1 MKKNQQGFSITTL
14 AVGVTLAIS
23 VIIGGMWAKVESN
36 KIEKAQLQGRILKEI
51 AHGLDNYIIEYH
63 NALYKDIELTKVEN
77 NVENIV
83 QITDKYRPTLQD
95 LQDLGLTQTNISANN
110 LYGGGYVLR
119 VDRVPQG
126 CTIDPPTCRLEG
138 VVALD
143 TPISTTGLNI
153 INDAEKLAGYAI
165 KEIGPQGG
173 FSTTDNPT
181 NITYLNGGNIS
192 TSYLDVG
199 GKITQVISNTSI
211 NPMGNQAGILA
222 ARTNYNTSSILSD
235 ELLPRD
241 GSLEMTGN
249 LRMGEYSLLEN
260 PDQFNTA
267 GMNNSIKNTDRIEA
281 REMEVSQDLTVGRDL
296 TVKRH
301 IIAGNKDDLTYA
313 TFDFY
318 GTTNIGNKD
327 GNVSDMPLLNVFGRS
342 VFGKQGQIYS
352 GNANPLMTVLG
363 DVNFGAQ
370 GQAPVQFNVFG
381 DTNIS
386 RYLFVGDGTGMSMS
400 NQTRNSD
407 AAKALI
413 AGNGNDK
420 VVLDVNGNAIIDQS
434 LGVGKYIYT
443 GNGIGVVSN
452 ITDASTG
459 KGNNTNAI
467 VDTANSVLDVN
478 GNAVI
483 SKNLKVY
490 GGAYINDYLYTGN
503 GIGQA
508 AKVRDNTTA
517 VNAIG
522 NNVVFEANGS
532 ANIGKNLAVGKYAY
546 IGDGLGVGVSKIP
559 NVNKLTNVVLDVNG
573 DLAVAKDSQFLG
585 NMTIG
590 TGGMAPDGGNKGNL
604 YITGNT
610 DTYNVN
616 VRNDLTVNRNTGIGN
631 ELVVNGHTQLNSLKV
646 LGNPTNFMEDV
657 NFDDK
662 VVFQGKV
669 KFIRAIPPKYG
680 EATCNEHEM
689 GFSPEGDRLI
699 CRNGKWDWAEPEGT
713 SCGIGFFKDPF
724 HNTGARY
731 VNTVVPCK
739 NASQV
744 DAEFKCPNGY
754 KTSLLH
760 VSTIMTPHIEH
771 PNSRSSAMNAA
782 GATNAQWAEFTGGV
796 YRMPLFAED
805 DMNPEAKGY
814 LGASITGKA
823 RVTFQADYSNY
834 KTGNV
839 QIQTPSS
846 YDTNN
851 VIQSLG
857 KKASPVD
864 IYTNY
869 DKDGNLIVEDVEPSA
884 KQAKKVEN
892 LPKDIATR
900 YKMNSGNKLETPG
913 CKSGYSTWPS
923 GYRCLIPGPGHKIN
937 NFTGKYSEQYYGYR
951 SYKVK
956 DCIAGH
962 YVCGEY
968 GCSPVCD
975 AYREDIAY
983 EDNQSQHNFLQDSN
997 NQQTTFNKTR
1007 KLKQGLDF
1015 AVMPMYM
1022 ANCVKEKN
1030 N

>member
-1 MKKNQQGFSITTL
+1 MKKIKKQQGFSITTL
-14 AVGVTLAIS
+14 AIGVTLAIS

-95 LQDLGLTQTNISANN
+95 LQDLGLTQTNISPNN

-181 NITYLNGGNIS
+181 NITYLSGGNIS

-199 GKITQVISNTSI
+199 GKITQVISNTSL
-211 NPMGNQAGILA
+211 NPMGSQAGILA
-222 ARTNYNTSSILSD
+222 ARTSYNTSSILSD

-249 LRMGEYSLLEN
+249 LLMGEYSLLEN

-267 GMNNSIKNTDRIEA
+267 GMNNSIKNVDRIEA
-281 REMEVSQDLTVGRDL
+281 REIETSQDFIVGRDL

-301 IIAGNKDDLTYA
+301 ITAGNKDNLTFA
-313 TFDFY
+313 IFDFY

-327 GNVSDMPLLNVFGRS
+327 GAVSDMPLLNVFGRS
-342 VFGKQGQIYS
+342 VFGKQGQIYT

-363 DVNFGAQ
+363 DVNFGAE
-370 GQAPVQFNVFG
+370 GQNPIQFNVYG

-400 NQTRNSD
+400 TQTRNSD

-413 AGNGNDK
+413 TGNSNDK
-420 VVLDVNGNAIIDQS
+420 VVLDVNGNTIIDQS
-434 LGVGKYIYT
+434 LGIGKYLYT

-452 ITDASTG
+452 ITDVSTG

-503 GIGQA
+503 GIGQQ
-508 AKVRDNTTA
+508 AKVLENRTA

-532 ANIGKNLAVGKYAY
+532 ANIGKNLAIGKYAY
-546 IGDGLGVGVSKIP
+546 IGDGLGGGISRIP

-573 DLAVAKDSQFLG
+573 DLAVAKNSQFLG

-590 TGGMAPDGGNKGNL
+590 TGGMTPDGGNKGNL
-604 YITGNT
+604 YVTGNT
-610 DTYNVN
+610 DVYSAN
-616 VRNDLTVNRNTGIGN
+616 VRNDLIVNRNTGIGN

-646 LGNPTNFMEDV
+646 LGNPSEFLNKV
-657 NFDDK
+657 NFSDRT
-662 VVFQGKV
+662 VFQGKV
-669 KFIRAIPPKYG
+669 KFIKEKSPKYG
-680 EATCNEHEM
+680 EANCNEGEFYVIES
-689 GFSPEGDRLI
+689 GERLL
-699 CRNGKWDWAEPEGT
+699 CKNGKWDWADIKG
-713 SCGIGFFKDPF
+713 SFCGMGKYLDGYSGYSNKVETI
-724 HNTGARY
+724 A
-731 VNTVVPCK
+731 PCK
-739 NASQV
+739 NNSKVGEDFTCPPGYEKLVINVSENKHPV
-744 DAEFKCPNGY
+744 D
-754 KTSLLH
+754 SR
-760 VSTIMTPHIEH
+760 TIFGNPRVPQSEPTVHAYS
-771 PNSRSSAMNAA
+771 N
-782 GATNAQWAEFTGGV
+782 WKVGGI
-796 YRMPLFAED
+796 YSIPLFD
-805 DMNPEAKGY
+805 DYNPKAHGY
-814 LGASITGKA
+814 LGSYGILKKEYSIKA
-823 RVTFQADYSNY
+823 KYGSTTDKFILSRPSTLYQNTYSQYLPNEY
-834 KTGNV
+834 QPVNV
-839 QIQTPSS
+839 PIR
-846 YDTNN
+846 
-851 VIQSLG
+851 
-857 KKASPVD
+857 
-864 IYTNY
+864 
-869 DKDGNLIVEDVEPSA
+869 
-884 KQAKKVEN
+884 
-892 LPKDIATR
+892 LPKYVTR
-900 YKMNSGNKLETPG
+900 CNTYIGGNGSSVTNCYDVFDGYYFEPEPTRERK
-913 CKSGYSTWPS
+913 KSSQ
-923 GYRCLIPGPGHKIN
+923 IM
-937 NFTGKYSEQYYGYR
+937 FTVNPLYLFY
-951 SYKVK
+951 
-956 DCIAGH
+956 
-962 YVCGEY
+962 
-968 GCSPVCD
+968 
-975 AYREDIAY
+975 
-983 EDNQSQHNFLQDSN
+983 
-997 NQQTTFNKTR
+997 
-1007 KLKQGLDF
+1007 
-1015 AVMPMYM
+1015 
-1022 ANCVKEKN
+1022 CVKE
-1030 N
+1030 

>member
-1 MKKNQQGFSITTL
+1 MIFEKNKFSTLSFDKENNLKPIVKSLRTPKNQKGFTLVSLSIGTII
-14 AVGVTLAIS
+14 ASAIIVGSLWQQAETA
-23 VIIGGMWAKVESN
+23 
-36 KIEKAQLQGRILKEI
+36 KIEKAQKQGIIMSQIVDGLNGYITNYHDALLKDTDIIISENDPATGHTTERVYNI
-51 AHGLDNYIIEYH
+51 ANKRQPTIDDLIQLGLLDNTV
-63 NALYKDIELTKVEN
+63 N
-77 NVENIV
+77 
-83 QITDKYRPTLQD
+83 
-95 LQDLGLTQTNISANN
+95 SNN
-110 LYGGGYVLR
+110 LYDGGYIMQVELT
-119 VDRVPQG
+119 PPN
-126 CTIDPPTCRLEG
+126 CTTQAPNPNCNLEA
-138 VVALD
+138 VVAM
-143 TPISTTGLNI
+143 TNPIKTTGLNI
-153 INDAEKLAGYAI
+153 MNDAEKLAGFAI
-165 KEIGPQGG
+165 QKIGSQGG
-173 FSTTDNPT
+173 FTTSENPDE
-181 NITYLNGGNIS
+181 IRGFNGGWTFANPN
-192 TSYLDVG
+192 
-199 GKITQVISNTSI
+199 NTKE
-211 NPMGNQAGILA
+211 AGVLA
-222 ARTNYNTSSILSD
+222 AKTNYTSSTLSFY
-235 ELLPRD
+235 LPRD
-241 GSLEMTGN
+241 GHLPMTGTLN
-249 LRMGEYSLLEN
+249 MGVWDMHLN
-260 PDQFNTA
+260 PDEFNTP
-267 GMNNSIKNTDRIEA
+267 GKNNSIKNVDRIET
-281 REMEVSQDLTVGRDL
+281 REMELSQDLTVGRDL

-301 IIAGNKDDLTYA
+301 IKAGNKDDLTYA

-342 VFGKQGQIYS
+342 VFGKQGQIYT

-407 AAKALI
+407 AARALI

-434 LGVGKYIYT
+434 LGIGKYLYT
-443 GNGIGVVSN
+443 GNGIGVISN

-503 GIGQA
+503 GTGQA
-508 AKVRDNTTA
+508 AKVRDNAAA

-546 IGDGLGVGVSKIP
+546 IGDGRGNGTSKIP
-559 NVNKLTNVVLDVNG
+559 GINKLTNVVLDVNG

-590 TGGMAPDGGNKGNL
+590 TGGMTPDGGNKGNL
-604 YITGNT
+604 YVTGNT
-610 DTYNVN
+610 DTYNLN
-616 VRNDLTVNRNTGIGN
+616 VRNDLAVNRNAAIGGN
-631 ELVVNGHTQLNSLKV
+631 LNVNGHTQLNSLKV
-646 LGNPTNFMEDV
+646 LGQADFT
-657 NFDDK
+657 K
-662 VVFQGKV
+662 QVVFDRNSDVTFKGKV
-669 KFIRAIPPKYG
+669 IFDQAQKPVWGGACEQG
-680 EATCNEHEM
+680 EFGVDA
-689 GFSPEGDRLI
+689 EGYQLV
-699 CRNGKWDWAEPEGT
+699 CKNGKWDWAEGKGNL
-713 SCGIGFFKDPF
+713 CGIGFFKDPF

-744 DAEFKCPNGY
+744 GAEFKCPNGY

-760 VSTIMTPHIEH
+760 VSTIMTPHVEH
-771 PNSRSSAMNAA
+771 TNSRSSAMNAK
-782 GATNAQWAEFTGGV
+782 WIEMVGGV
-796 YRMPLFAED
+796 YRIPLFADD
-805 DMNPEAKGY
+805 DMNSEAKGY
-814 LGASITGKA
+814 LGTTAGKA
-823 RVTFQADYSNY
+823 RITFQADYSNY

-839 QIQTPSS
+839 EIQTPSS
-846 YDTNN
+846 YDFNN

-869 DKDGNLIVEDVEPSA
+869 DKDGNLIVEDDG
-884 KQAKKVEN
+884 KKLEN
-892 LPKDIATR
+892 LPKTIQGRKITVQGNSTCIGLRAVTNPNTGMTDWQCGGGQYIAEI
-900 YKMNSGNKLETPG
+900 NSTQKP
-913 CKSGYSTWPS
+913 
-923 GYRCLIPGPGHKIN
+923 
-937 NFTGKYSEQYYGYR
+937 
-951 SYKVK
+951 
-956 DCIAGH
+956 
-962 YVCGEY
+962 
-968 GCSPVCD
+968 
-975 AYREDIAY
+975 
-983 EDNQSQHNFLQDSN
+983 
-997 NQQTTFNKTR
+997 TTFTKVR

-1022 ANCVKEKN
+1022 AQCVKE
-1030 N
+1030 

>member
-14 AVGVTLAIS
+14 AIGVTLAIS

-199 GKITQVISNTSI
+199 GKITQVISNTSL
-211 NPMGNQAGILA
+211 NPMGSQAGILA

-281 REMEVSQDLTVGRDL
+281 REMEASQDVIVGRDL

-301 IIAGNKDDLTYA
+301 IIAGDKDNLTYA

-342 VFGKQGQIYS
+342 VFGKQGQIYT

-363 DVNFGAQ
+363 DVNFGVE
-370 GQAPVQFNVFG
+370 GQNPIQFNVYG

-590 TGGMAPDGGNKGNL
+590 TGGMTPDGGNKGNL
-604 YITGNT
+604 YVTGNT

-657 NFDDK
+657 NFDDR

-680 EATCNEHEM
+680 EATCNEHEI
-689 GFSPEGDRLI
+689 GFSPEGDRMI

-744 DAEFKCPNGY
+744 GAEFKCPNGY

-760 VSTIMTPHIEH
+760 VSTIMTSHVEH
-771 PNSRSSAMNAA
+771 TNSRSSAMNAK
-782 GATNAQWAEFTGGV
+782 WIEMVGGV
-796 YRMPLFAED
+796 YRIPLFADD
-805 DMNPEAKGY
+805 DMNSEAKGY
-814 LGASITGKA
+814 LGTTAGKA
-823 RVTFQADYSNY
+823 RITFQADYSNY

-839 QIQTPSS
+839 EIQTPSS
-846 YDTNN
+846 YDFNN

-869 DKDGNLIVEDVEPSA
+869 DKDGNLIVEDVEPGA

-913 CKSGYSTWPS
+913 CKSGYSTWPG

-937 NFTGKYSEQYYGYR
+937 NFTGKYSAQYYGYR

-997 NQQTTFNKTR
+997 NRQTTFNQTR

-1022 ANCVKEKN
+1022 ANCVKDKN

>member
-14 AVGVTLAIS
+14 AIGATLAIS

-95 LQDLGLTQTNISANN
+95 LQDLGLTQTNISPNN

-165 KEIGPQGG
+165 KEIGSQGG

-199 GKITQVISNTSI
+199 GKITQVISNTSL
-211 NPMGNQAGILA
+211 NPMGSQAGILA

-281 REMEVSQDLTVGRDL
+281 REMELSQDLTVGRDL

-301 IIAGNKDDLTYA
+301 IKAGNKDNLTYA

-327 GNVSDMPLLNVFGRS
+327 GTVSDMPLLNVFGRS

-363 DVNFGAQ
+363 DVNFGVE
-370 GQAPVQFNVFG
+370 GQNPIQFHVYG

-434 LGVGKYIYT
+434 LGIGKYLYT

-503 GIGQA
+503 GTGQE
-508 AKVRDNTTA
+508 AKVKDNAAA

-546 IGDGLGVGVSKIP
+546 IGDGRGNGTSKIP
-559 NVNKLTNVVLDVNG
+559 RINK
-573 DLAVAKDSQFLG
+573 
-585 NMTIG
+585 
-590 TGGMAPDGGNKGNL
+590 
-604 YITGNT
+604 
-610 DTYNVN
+610 
-616 VRNDLTVNRNTGIGN
+616 
-631 ELVVNGHTQLNSLKV
+631 
-646 LGNPTNFMEDV
+646 
-657 NFDDK
+657 
-662 VVFQGKV
+662 
-669 KFIRAIPPKYG
+669 
-680 EATCNEHEM
+680 
-689 GFSPEGDRLI
+689 
-699 CRNGKWDWAEPEGT
+699 
-713 SCGIGFFKDPF
+713 
-724 HNTGARY
+724 
-731 VNTVVPCK
+731 
-739 NASQV
+739 
-744 DAEFKCPNGY
+744 
-754 KTSLLH
+754 
-760 VSTIMTPHIEH
+760 
-771 PNSRSSAMNAA
+771 
-782 GATNAQWAEFTGGV
+782 
-796 YRMPLFAED
+796 
-805 DMNPEAKGY
+805 
-814 LGASITGKA
+814 
-823 RVTFQADYSNY
+823 
-834 KTGNV
+834 
-839 QIQTPSS
+839 
-846 YDTNN
+846 
-851 VIQSLG
+851 
-857 KKASPVD
+857 
-864 IYTNY
+864 
-869 DKDGNLIVEDVEPSA
+869 
-884 KQAKKVEN
+884 
-892 LPKDIATR
+892 
-900 YKMNSGNKLETPG
+900 
-913 CKSGYSTWPS
+913 
-923 GYRCLIPGPGHKIN
+923 
-937 NFTGKYSEQYYGYR
+937 
-951 SYKVK
+951 
-956 DCIAGH
+956 
-962 YVCGEY
+962 
-968 GCSPVCD
+968 
-975 AYREDIAY
+975 
-983 EDNQSQHNFLQDSN
+983 
-997 NQQTTFNKTR
+997 
-1007 KLKQGLDF
+1007 
-1015 AVMPMYM
+1015 
-1022 ANCVKEKN
+1022 
-1030 N
+1030 